1 MTRLARVV
9 SSFLTGRQ
17 HFQLCENGVCN
28 KWLKRNCVTVSVPS
42 PANDDVENS
51 FDYSY
56 APKVEK

>member
-1 MTRLARVV
+1 MTRLTRVV

-17 HFQLCENGVCN
+17 HFQLCENGVYN
-28 KWLKRNCVTVSVPS
+28 KWLKRNCVTVPS
-42 PANDDVENS
+42 PANPNDDVENS